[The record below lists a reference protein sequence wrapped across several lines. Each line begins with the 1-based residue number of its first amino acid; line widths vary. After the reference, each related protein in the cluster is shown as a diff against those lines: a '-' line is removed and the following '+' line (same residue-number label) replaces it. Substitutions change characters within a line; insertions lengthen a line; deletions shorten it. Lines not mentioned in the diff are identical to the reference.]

1 MIATN
6 QINHEAE
13 ILTHYPEPPDEGPPS
28 ETVPVSEEP
37 WQPKLNP
44 TQQIIFDDPTKFI
57 LAYGE
62 RGSGKSIGA
71 IHKLVRHCY
80 ENFNA
85 LGVIVVGVKRQAL
98 EGGAWHK
105 LITDIL
111 PQWEAGIGLKF
122 TESKTN
128 TAKDDFLF
136 ISNRFGGWSK
146 ILLLSMPVDNF
157 IADRAKGME
166 PSFLLVEE
174 IQTLQSDKYFSVL
187 VQQLGRRPHIA
198 GPQQYVATCNPDGP
212 SHWVYKRFF
221 VTPEDP
227 ETGDWDPLYK
237 TYHVPIQENLGNLPE
252 GYYQNVMAAV
262 KDDPV
267 EYRRMVLGE
276 WIDRPSGDSIF
287 KGYWSEALHV
297 RGDAIK
303 GTRILPKKGH
313 DIIVGYDLGTANSA
327 ISFMQSI
334 PTVKGDVWIV
344 FDEMVYT
351 DAYIP
356 YTELVP
362 AIMRRLQFWN
372 ETVGSKFEVVHI
384 SDASAFN
391 MFRATDGTY
400 DSLEVERISQAVQP
414 SFKDVDVIR
423 MNPAPKFHGS
433 VQGRVKAL
441 LKLLG
446 QERFLM
452 SATCIRTK
460 EMFMFLESEKPKE
473 NKYVPDLPFQPR
485 RSKHLHIFDALSYA
499 VFFYELNQIPYNY
512 KQGAPP
518 ELIRVGTV
526 R

>member
-1 MIATN
+1 MAANIPTDV
-6 QINHEAE
+6 EAISTYGAE
-13 ILTHYPEPPDEGPPS
+13 LDSSPPPS
-28 ETVPVSEEP
+28 FTPHASGT
-37 WQPKLNP
+37 WRPKLNP
-44 TQQIIFDDPTKFI
+44 TQDLIFDDLSKFI

-71 IHKLVRHCY
+71 LHKLVRHCY

-85 LGVIVVGVKRQAL
+85 LGVIIVGVRRQAL

-111 PQWEAGIGLKF
+111 PQWKEGTGLEF

-136 ISNRFGGWSK
+136 MSNRFGGWSK

-166 PSFLLVEE
+166 PSFILVEE

-187 VQQLGRRPHIA
+187 VQQLGRRPHISTV
-198 GPQQYVATCNPDGP
+198 QQYVATCNPEGP

-221 VTPEDP
+221 TFPVDP
-227 ETGDWDPLYK
+227 ETGEWNLLYK
-237 TYHVPIQENLGNLPE
+237 TYHVPISENLGNLPE
-252 GYYQNVMAAV
+252 GYYQNVLEAV

-276 WIDRPSGDSIF
+276 WVDRPSGDAIF
-287 KGYWSEALHV
+287 KGYFSEALHV
-297 RGDAIK
+297 RGDAVK
-303 GTRILPKKGH
+303 GTRILPKAGY
-313 DIIVGYDLGTANSA
+313 DIVLGYDLGSANSA
-327 ISFMQSI
+327 IAFLQNI
-334 PTVKGDVWIV
+334 PTQEKDLWIL

-356 YTELVP
+356 YTALVP
-362 AIMRRLQFWN
+362 AIMRRIAFWN
-372 ETVGSKFEVVHI
+372 ETCATKFNVFHI

-400 DSLEVERISQAVQP
+400 DSLEVERISRESQP
-414 SFKDVDVIR
+414 SFPDVEVIK
-423 MNPAPKFHGS
+423 MVPCPKFQGS
-433 VQGRVKAL
+433 VAARVKTTMKYL
-441 LKLLG
+441 N
-446 QERFLM
+446 QERFLV
-452 SATCIRTK
+452 SASCTK
-460 EMFMFLESEKPKE
+460 SKDMFNNLESEKPKD
-473 NKYVPDLPFQPR
+473 NKYIPDLPFQPR
-485 RSKHLHIFDALSYA
+485 RSKHLHIFDAISYA
-499 VFFYELNQIPYNY
+499 LLFFELGQTPLNIKNV
-512 KQGAPP
+512 APP
-518 ELIRVGTV
+518 ELMFLGTK